1 MSLISTLSPLGSDRT
16 QGSFSIFLHFLRAV
30 LWHNIWSIFEKVPC
44 ATEKKVNLLVD
55 GWNILYM
62 SIKSRL
68 LIVLLSSMVSLVGF
82 CLEELSSSDSSV
94 LKSRIIVLWSI

>member
-1 MSLISTLSPLGSDRT
+1 M
-16 QGSFSIFLHFLRAV
+16 
-30 LWHNIWSIFEKVPC
+30 WHNIWSIFEKVPC
-44 ATEKKVNLLVD
+44 AAEKKMNSLGD

-82 CLEELSSSDSSV
+82 CLEDLSSGDSG
-94 LKSRIIVLWSI
+94 R